1 MGSSVVNLILLL
13 KSQFICCLHTAEYH
27 YLFECCKVFEY
38 QTETDLLNRPG
49 TQDKGAEVW
58 GSNAVLW
65 L

>member
-27 YLFECCKVFEY
+27 YLFECRKVFEY

-49 TQDKGAEVW
+49 TQDKGAEV
-58 GSNAVLW
+58 
-65 L
+65 